1 MMRSSKL
8 YTMRAELWVDISH
21 VLGLKEKLNCGFKP
35 NKPCTSSK
43 TNCCCS
49 LRLLYLLDKKI
60 RTMIHMNFG
69 EGRVGYLRSH
79 QGGGVGVRNFR
90 KQKCL
95 LYSIKF
101 IAQCFYQCLNEF
113 TLGFPARRKPCT
125 LHPHEHD
132 TTAVGCRDGCSRQ
145 YIIIALGWAC
155 PRSDQ
160 REKKDQLK

>member
-1 MMRSSKL
+1 
-8 YTMRAELWVDISH
+8 MRAELWVDISH

-35 NKPCTSSK
+35 NNPCTSSK
-43 TNCCCS
+43 TMWCCS

-132 TTAVGCRDGCSRQ
+132 TTAVGCRDGCSRE
-145 YIIIALGWAC
+145 YIIIAIGWAC

-160 REKKDQLK
+160 REIKDQLK